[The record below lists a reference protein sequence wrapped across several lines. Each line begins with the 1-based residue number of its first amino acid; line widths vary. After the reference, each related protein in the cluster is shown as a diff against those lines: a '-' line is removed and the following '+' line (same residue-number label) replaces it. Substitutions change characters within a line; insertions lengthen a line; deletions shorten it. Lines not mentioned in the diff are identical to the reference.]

1 LHSPWQL
8 ASHFAWQSAV
18 GGVTSQLAPH
28 SPSQLALQA
37 PSHSACEPLELAL
50 AEHLPL
56 QSAEQLAEQLAL
68 QSNFPGSTSHFAEQ
82 SAEQSTLHSAVAL
95 ALHEP
100 SHFPAHAAVRRT
112 GSQYAV
118 QPPEVRNSQFALAAS
133 WIFPQASGP
142 GAAHADEVMA
152 RGIAKVNAL
161 TKS

>member
-1 LHSPWQL
+1 
-8 ASHFAWQSAV
+8 
-18 GGVTSQLAPH
+18 
-28 SPSQLALQA
+28 LQA
-37 PSHSACEPLELAL
+37 PSHSACDWPGLAF

-68 QSNFPGSTSHFAEQ
+68 QSKLPGLTLHLAEQ
-82 SAEQSTLHSAVAL
+82 SAEQSTSHSAVAL
-95 ALHEP
+95 ALHWP

-133 WIFPQASGP
+133 WIFPHASGP
-142 GAAHADEVMA
+142 GAADADEAMA